1 MVNTP
6 PLPVPSIT
14 QIITDALI
22 DAGVCGIDE
31 AIEPAILNRAFTQV
45 NSMLAQWQVKRW
57 LVYHLVDYSL
67 VSTGA
72 QSYGVGAGLS
82 FNINPRPDRIESAF
96 LRLVNNAGNLQ
107 PDLPLDIIP
116 SMEDYNRIVLKTM
129 GTLPQRIFYDTGWP
143 NGTLRPWPI
152 PQASIYELHITFKE
166 TLNQFQNLQ
175 AKVNLPPIYVP
186 AIQFCLASRLRAVYQ
201 MPADPELNKFA
212 RQALAAIRTANVQI
226 GVLSMPRGVR
236 RQGGGAYS
244 YQSDTP

>member
-6 PLPVPSIT
+6 PLPVPSVS
-14 QIITDALI
+14 QIIVDALI
-22 DAGVCGIDE
+22 DAGVCGIGE
-31 AIEPAILNRAFTQV
+31 SIEPAILNRAFAQA
-45 NSMLAQWQVKRW
+45 NYLLAQWQRKRW

-72 QSYGVGAGLS
+72 LSYGVGAGLA

-129 GTLPQRIFYDTGWP
+129 GTLPQRIFYDSGWP
-143 NGTLRPWPI
+143 NGTLKPWPV
-152 PQASIYELHITFKE
+152 PQASIYELHVTFKE

-175 AKVNLPPIYVP
+175 AKVNLPPEYAP
-186 AIQFCLASRLRAVYQ
+186 AIQFCLARRFRATYQ
-201 MPADPELNKFA
+201 MPVDLEINQLAREALN
-212 RQALAAIRTANVQI
+212 AIRLANVQV
-226 GVLSMPRGVR
+226 GVLTMPRGVR
-236 RQGGGAYS
+236 RQGNGAYS
-244 YQSDTP
+244 YQSDSP